1 VTLAVDFRRS
11 LGSAGPKVNDH
22 PTTPTRA
29 DRTGPL
35 AKIADD
41 RTVRLRRRRRTIPE
55 SLGGRPRTPRDR
67 VARVVDNLALRELP
81 SLTLVR

>member
-1 VTLAVDFRRS
+1 VTLAVVRRS

-22 PTTPTRA
+22 PTNPTGA
-29 DRTGPL
+29 EGTGPL
-35 AKIADD
+35 PNIADD

-55 SLGGRPRTPRDR
+55 SLGARPRYRRGR